1 MIFCLQM
8 INKYKVKFKVCKLPM
23 EAGNSVPIIF
33 VGFGFDCFKAQLL
46 WFTLTVIKRKD
57 NE

>member
-1 MIFCLQM
+1 M
-8 INKYKVKFKVCKLPM
+8 KRYKAKFDVVRLPM

-33 VGFGFDCFKAQLL
+33 VGYGFDCFKAQLL
-46 WFTLTVIKRKD
+46 WLTFTVTKHKD